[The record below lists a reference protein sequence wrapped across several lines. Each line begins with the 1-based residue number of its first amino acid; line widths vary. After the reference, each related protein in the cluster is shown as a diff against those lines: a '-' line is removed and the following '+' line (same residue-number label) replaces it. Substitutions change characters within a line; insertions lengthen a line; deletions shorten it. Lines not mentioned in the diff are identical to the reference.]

1 MWEFSPPV
9 PSVKK
14 KGALRSFN
22 EPQLGTTFNQGNRF
36 KLPVIGCIKLWQD
49 RPRPQGPIVKKARV
63 VRRSTG
69 WYIMLTLQW
78 DGSIPDTIPHGNR
91 VGIDI
96 GLTNFVATSNGLL
109 IKRTRFFAL
118 RRTQA

>member
-1 MWEFSPPV
+1 M
-9 PSVKK
+9 
-14 KGALRSFN
+14 RSFN
-22 EPQLGTTFNQGNRF
+22 EPQLGTTFPQGNRF
-36 KLPVIGCIKLWQD
+36 KLPVIGCIKFWED
-49 RPRPQGPIVKKARV
+49 RPIPQGEIVKQARV

-78 DGSIPDTIPHGNR
+78 DVSIPDTLPNGNPL
-91 VGIDI
+91 GIDI
-96 GLTNFVATSNGLL
+96 GLTNFVVTSNGLL